1 MKRLNQRFRLEGDG
15 GMESILQIDDL
26 TISFNGFKAVNH
38 VKTEIEKG
46 EIRFFIGPNGA
57 GKTTLLDA
65 ICGRVRPQSG
75 QVMFA
80 GEIDISR
87 YSEHEIVNIGIGR
100 KFQVPSV
107 FTHMTVNENMELAA
121 VKDRSLYSSIFHK
134 PKKEQMERIEDI
146 LVTIGLYEKR
156 FNTPKAL
163 SHGEKQWLEIGMLLA
178 QEPKLMLL
186 DEPVA
191 GMGRAET
198 DKTGELLTKI
208 AQNCTIIVVE
218 HDMQFVRDFASKVTV
233 LHEGAILDEGSV
245 YDVQNNQKVIDVYLG
260 RGGKRDA

>member
-1 MKRLNQRFRLEGDG
+1 MD
-15 GMESILQIDDL
+15 SILQIDNL
-26 TISFNGFKAVNH
+26 TVSFNGFKAVNN
-38 VKTEIEKG
+38 VNTGIEKG
-46 EIRFFIGPNGA
+46 EIHFFIGPNGA

-65 ICGRVRPQSG
+65 ICGRVKPRSG
-75 QVMFA
+75 QIIFSGTV
-80 GEIDISR
+80 DVTR

-107 FTHMTVNENMELAA
+107 FTNMTVYENMELAV
-121 VKDRSLYSSIFHK
+121 VKDRSLYTSMFHK
-134 PKKEQMERIEDI
+134 LKKEQNERIEDI
-146 LVTIGLYEKR
+146 LVTIGLYDKR
-156 FNTPKAL
+156 FNTPTAL

-191 GMGRAET
+191 GMGRSET
-198 DKTGELLTKI
+198 DKTGELLKKI

-218 HDMQFVRDFASKVTV
+218 HDMEFVRDYASKVTV

-260 RGGKRDA
+260 RGGERDA